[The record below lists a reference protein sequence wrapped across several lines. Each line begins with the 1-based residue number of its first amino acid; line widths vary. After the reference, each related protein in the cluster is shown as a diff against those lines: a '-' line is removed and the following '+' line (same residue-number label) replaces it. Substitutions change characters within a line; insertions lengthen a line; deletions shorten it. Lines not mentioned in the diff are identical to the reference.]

1 VLLEALDAEELGAD
15 RVFEELQDGDL
26 SAGLDHGRSAVP

>member
-15 RVFEELQDGDL
+15 RMLDGRVP
-26 SAGLDHGRSAVP
+26 GRAPYRRAP

>member
-15 RVFEELQDGDL
+15 
-26 SAGLDHGRSAVP
+26 GLFGVRKGIDRRTEGTDEVEDP